1 MGGGDTSASPGPERY
16 VLQSAFGRILGRI
29 SSIEFASYQRS
40 PLSCRERGLGT
51 CTRTVKESV
60 TAETAGH
67 QRAGHSSL
75 RGGLSNQQSIVK
87 LQGKYK
93 LGKARTR
100 SQNNEQFTTVWTKQ
114 DMEDRSKLT
123 FDHHSS
129 L

>member
-16 VLQSAFGRILGRI
+16 VLQSAFGRLLGPI
-29 SSIEFASYQRS
+29 SSIEFAFYQRS

-51 CTRTVKESV
+51 CTCMVKESV

-75 RGGLSNQQSIVK
+75 RGGLLNQQSIVK

-93 LGKARTR
+93 LGKAQTC
-100 SQNNEQFTTVWTKQ
+100 SQNDNE
-114 DMEDRSKLT
+114 
-123 FDHHSS
+123 
-129 L
+129 